1 MAFNTFTYAKKYFVS
16 QEIEFV
22 TEPDLEFDETY
33 KIPEDL
39 INLLSDNLIVLDIG
53 AFGNKVGI
61 GTTDITAPRQEL
73 DVFGTAIVSEGVGIG
88 IITPR
93 QELDVL
99 GTAIIS
105 ERVGVGTTAPRQE
118 LDVLGT
124 AIISERVGV
133 GSVEP
138 QQKLDVAGSVKIDF
152 NIFDSANSPGKNGYS
167 LFRDARGIRWIPV
180 FSDGAQP
187 GVGFGTILAG
197 LGATPGREGIFVLN
211 DGTPIYSYDDTI

>member
-1 MAFNTFTYAKKYFVS
+1 MGAFNTFAYSKKYFVS
-16 QEIEFV
+16 QEIEF
-22 TEPDLEFDETY
+22 
-33 KIPEDL
+33 IPESEIDPEFGESYKEPLDL
-39 INLLSDNLIVLDIG
+39 INLLSDNIIVLDIG

-73 DVFGTAIVSEGVGIG
+73 DVFGTAIVSQKVGIG

-93 QELDVL
+93 QEFDVL
-99 GTAIIS
+99 GTAI
-105 ERVGVGTTAPRQE
+105 V
-118 LDVLGT
+118 
-124 AIISERVGV
+124 SERVGV

-152 NIFDSANSPGKNGYS
+152 NIFDSVNSPGKNGYS

-180 FSDGAQP
+180 FPDGAQP
-187 GVGFGTILAG
+187 GVGFGTIIAA
-197 LGATPGREGIFVLN
+197 LGATNREGIFVLD

>member
-1 MAFNTFTYAKKYFVS
+1 MTAFSTFTYAKKYFVS

-88 IITPR
+88 IIT
-93 QELDVL
+93 
-99 GTAIIS
+99 
-105 ERVGVGTTAPRQE
+105 PRQE